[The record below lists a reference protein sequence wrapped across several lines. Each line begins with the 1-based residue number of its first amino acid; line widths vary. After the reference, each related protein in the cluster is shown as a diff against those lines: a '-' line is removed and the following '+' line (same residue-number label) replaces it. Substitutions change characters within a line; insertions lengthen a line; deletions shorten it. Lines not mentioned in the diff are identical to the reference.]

1 MCQILVRCYMD
12 VSPLLLE
19 IKMYDRKTVELV
31 GHEKEVGSDILGSK
45 SGSTLRTTWLYTS
58 YLTAQVP
65 MFFMGR
71 ILMFYSES
79 SYKKIKLIH

>member
-45 SGSTLRTTWLYTS
+45 SGSTLRTT
-58 YLTAQVP
+58 
-65 MFFMGR
+65 
-71 ILMFYSES
+71 
-79 SYKKIKLIH
+79 